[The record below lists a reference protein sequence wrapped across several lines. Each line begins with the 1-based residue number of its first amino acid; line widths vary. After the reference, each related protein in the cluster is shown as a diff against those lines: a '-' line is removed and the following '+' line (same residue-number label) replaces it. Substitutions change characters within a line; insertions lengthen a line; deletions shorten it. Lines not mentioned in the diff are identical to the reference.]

1 MILGKI
7 NSKDKSLKD
16 IKKLFKGSFF
26 KKSSLKILFEDLSNK
41 NFSIEKIQTK
51 ELEKNS
57 EYIDKLK
64 KDFLKNGGEE
74 NIKNFQS
81 KYQIFTVQ
89 KIIDFFNEYYKY
101 YSDLYDI
108 YECLP
113 TKKNKELDAKIE
125 YTNISADLTSDE
137 YKIPLIK
144 KTIKDISNNIPKFE
158 KIQEWFKKITKTES
172 NNYRGNIEKIFY
184 DSVTKN
190 EELKKE
196 KAQVNNFLNVL
207 RYQKLPTKEDVEI
220 IKKQQFSNIKWD

>member
-1 MILGKI
+1 M
-7 NSKDKSLKD
+7 
-16 IKKLFKGSFF
+16 
-26 KKSSLKILFEDLSNK
+26 
-41 NFSIEKIQTK
+41 
-51 ELEKNS
+51 
-57 EYIDKLK
+57 
-64 KDFLKNGGEE
+64 
-74 NIKNFQS
+74 
-81 KYQIFTVQ
+81 
-89 KIIDFFNEYYKY
+89 
-101 YSDLYDI
+101 
-108 YECLP
+108 P

-196 KAQVNNFLNVL
+196 KAKVKNFLNVL

-220 IKKQQFSNIKWD
+220 IKKQQFPSIENWN